1 MILEKKIRLWY
12 DWGSFF
18 SQITDPDL
26 IWDHFLWRSDQNT
39 RSFCHCLKRQTL
51 NFFSEFIC
59 TKIIINVRN
68 IKGVLMKLWFHIMK
82 SESTKKHKYIIWFY
96 LDNDWQ
102 NDHRFDHFFCTK
114 WLWSDQ
120 GSWKKWLCHTL
131 YNVHHT

>member
-39 RSFCHCLKRQTL
+39 RSFCHCLKMQTW

-82 SESTKKHKYIIWFY
+82 SESTKKHTGIPCLTRFLWQPKNRVRRNSRYASQNVTFLYI
-96 LDNDWQ
+96 Q
-102 NDHRFDHFFCTK
+102 V
-114 WLWSDQ
+114 S
-120 GSWKKWLCHTL
+120 
-131 YNVHHT
+131 NVKIQ